1 MINKYM
7 LVLSNPDTLIGGA
20 SVDLITVILC
30 LGIAISREIRAWY
43 KVFTRKK
50 K

>member
-1 MINKYM
+1 MLTLNK
-7 LVLSNPDTLIGGA
+7 SDTLKGGV
-20 SVDLITVILC
+20 SVDLIAIVLC
-30 LGIAISREIRAWY
+30 LGIEISREIRAWY